1 LADRGRPHAGRVA
14 LVTGAAGGIGQA
26 IAIGLARQGATV
38 VAADVIDLS
47 DTAARLAENPGPHR
61 TETLDVTDPAQIET
75 VRAAV
80 TDAFGRC
87 DILINNA
94 AILET
99 VLWDALD
106 HELWRRVMTVNVD
119 GPMLM
124 CKAFLPM
131 VRAGGWGRIVNLS
144 SGSVMVAMPTSIA
157 YRTSK
162 MAVIGFTRALA
173 AEVGADGVTVN
184 AVCPSITDTA
194 MGQQLPPEAVAGAV
208 RGQAVPRLAQPEDI
222 AGSVLTLVSDDA
234 GWITGQTVLANG
246 GGSFL

>member
-1 LADRGRPHAGRVA
+1 LPDRARPHEGRVA

-26 IAIGLARQGATV
+26 IALGLARQGATV
-38 VAADVIDLS
+38 VAADISDLA
-47 DTAARLAENPGPHR
+47 DTAARLAELGRAHR
-61 TETLDVTDPAQIET
+61 AETLDVADPGRIEA

-80 TDAFGRC
+80 AVDLGRC
-87 DILINNA
+87 DILVNNA
-94 AILET
+94 AILEA
-99 VLWDALD
+99 VRWDALD
-106 HELWRRVMTVNVD
+106 HDLWRRVMTVNVD

-124 CKAFLPM
+124 CKAFLPL

-144 SGSVMVAMPTSIA
+144 SGSVMVSMPTSIA

-162 MAVIGFTRALA
+162 MAVVGFTRALA
-173 AEVGADGVTVN
+173 AEVGVDGVTVN

-194 MGQQLPPEAVAGAV
+194 MGRQLPEEAIAGAV
-208 RGQAVPRLAQPEDI
+208 RGQAIPRLAQPDDI
-222 AGSVLTLVSDDA
+222 AGSVLALVSDEA